1 MQSLSTR
8 VSCLIIVMVMALPLF
23 DLATYPENDFSMQTW
38 VNSLDFAA
46 SNEPMEVQSK
56 ISHFMNFY
64 NNKDYY
70 PFDINLEWPNGTILH
85 ERRLDRV
92 PRREKNTIEVKSDSG
107 KIKSNFNFGGTN
119 RVDAL
124 CNIILIITIIFLMM
138 GFSWLLSNSVSAIVL
153 FPLES
158 LLSGVKKMAS
168 KIFKSVTSI
177 SKKVGPEGDDSKKK
191 EDEIFGNETELLE
204 RVIDKLAALNAI
216 TMKSSP
222 IDAETLEQLGEKERA
237 VAAPT
242 ILVKNTATDGGGPQ
256 LEDTT
261 GDNTA
266 DLVLVLEKHLDE
278 AGIAW
283 TCVDSWDFDVLTI
296 SDHQRHLVC
305 LCFLIFHLG
314 LGYKSDIQ
322 QTLANFSRAAAKG
335 YAAPEIAPYHN
346 WFHAVDV
353 THSVFRLLSLC
364 CTERFLSGNE
374 RYALIVS
381 AMCHDIGHPG
391 LNNPF
396 LVETSHELAIRY
408 NDHSPL
414 ENMHCAKLFEIVGQ
428 PKTAVFSQLDK
439 AQYREVRQVCIE
451 AILHT
456 DNTHHFAM
464 VKELQMLYEMNSD
477 VFDISLQMY
486 QSSQIEFPPKEIA
499 DLFTDP
505 EKKKLI
511 RNLFLHFCD
520 VSNPVKPFTICKQWA
535 WHIVDEFFLQGDK
548 EKELGV
554 TVQPLNDREK
564 VNRPYS
570 QVGFIEFFVAPFAFA
585 TVRLLPPLVTL
596 TDQMIQNLNYWCEEW
611 ITTTTP
617 TPDADDQGKLK
628 DRIAKLEAKYI
639 FREGF

>member
-1 MQSLSTR
+1 VVVQAVGMPESYIGSFFFWMDLIGAASVPLDLSIINDNLPRNIDNAVVMRAARMAKLGARAGRFTKLVKLLRFLPGMNRDKHGGTAKVMSNALMQSLSTR

-153 FPLES
+153 IPLES

-353 THSVFRLLSLC
+353 TILC
-364 CTERFLSGNE
+364 
-374 RYALIVS
+374 
-381 AMCHDIGHPG
+381 
-391 LNNPF
+391 
-396 LVETSHELAIRY
+396 
-408 NDHSPL
+408 
-414 ENMHCAKLFEIVGQ
+414 
-428 PKTAVFSQLDK
+428 
-439 AQYREVRQVCIE
+439 
-451 AILHT
+451 
-456 DNTHHFAM
+456 
-464 VKELQMLYEMNSD
+464 
-477 VFDISLQMY
+477 FDY
-486 QSSQIEFPPKEIA
+486 
-499 DLFTDP
+499 
-505 EKKKLI
+505 
-511 RNLFLHFCD
+511 
-520 VSNPVKPFTICKQWA
+520 
-535 WHIVDEFFLQGDK
+535 
-548 EKELGV
+548 
-554 TVQPLNDREK
+554 
-564 VNRPYS
+564 
-570 QVGFIEFFVAPFAFA
+570 
-585 TVRLLPPLVTL
+585 
-596 TDQMIQNLNYWCEEW
+596 
-611 ITTTTP
+611 
-617 TPDADDQGKLK
+617 
-628 DRIAKLEAKYI
+628 
-639 FREGF
+639 